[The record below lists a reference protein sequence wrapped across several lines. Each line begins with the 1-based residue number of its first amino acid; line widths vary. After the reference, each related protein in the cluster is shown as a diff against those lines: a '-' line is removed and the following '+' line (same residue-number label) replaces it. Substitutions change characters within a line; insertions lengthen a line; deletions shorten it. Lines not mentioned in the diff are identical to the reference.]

1 MAVTNFYAQVLFHR
15 RLLYPPGPPS
25 LFHRVAASNIIEI
38 AQKQYTVDP
47 RLMRRL
53 HWPLLMAVIETDNT
67 AQRTWLRERLL
78 DLRLY
83 HSEYLWAS
91 DLADEILALQDAS
104 QGQYADVAALLRQ
117 RSCG

>member
-1 MAVTNFYAQVLFHR
+1 M
-15 RLLYPPGPPS
+15 
-25 LFHRVAASNIIEI
+25 SNIIEI
-38 AQKQYTVDP
+38 AQKQYNADP

-53 HWPLLMAVIETDNT
+53 HWPLLMAVIETEN
-67 AQRTWLRERLL
+67 AAHRAWLRDRLL